1 MKQSLRSNYDFNLA
15 RLKGEGI
22 IAFPLFLL
30 LFWRFFDKNQEGG
43 FPREFFFSRK
53 ANVRSVSTDNSFK
66 RCYRFERSHL
76 FLRLTG
82 LVDEL
87 TRTVN
92 PPGRV
97 RRNCVH
103 CQDFDVMSSVSVDCV
118 FCPGFVR
125 FFFFFLFYQI
135 FSPRAI
141 QILKRYLFFFL
152 SFSQKFLSNFLC
164 VIQTLKWYLFEKF
177 YV

>member
-1 MKQSLRSNYDFNLA
+1 MPFLFFSFYSEDSSIRIK
-15 RLKGEGI
+15 KGVSRG
-22 IAFPLFLL
+22 
-30 LFWRFFDKNQEGG
+30 N
-43 FPREFFFSRK
+43 FFFSRK
-53 ANVRSVSTDNSFK
+53 ANVRSISTDNSFK

-103 CQDFDVMSSVSVDCV
+103 CQDFDVMSSVSIDCV

-125 FFFFFLFYQI
+125 FFFFFFFI
-135 FSPRAI
+135 
-141 QILKRYLFFFL
+141 KFFL
-152 SFSQKFLSNFLC
+152 HVLSRF
-164 VIQTLKWYLFEKF
+164 
-177 YV
+177 

>member
-1 MKQSLRSNYDFNLA
+1 MPFLFFSFYPEDSSIRI
-15 RLKGEGI
+15 KGVSRGN
-22 IAFPLFLL
+22 
-30 LFWRFFDKNQEGG
+30 FF
-43 FPREFFFSRK
+43 FFFFFFFSRK
-53 ANVRSVSTDNSFK
+53 ANVLSIFTDNSFK

-97 RRNCVH
+97 RRSCVH
-103 CQDFDVMSSVSVDCV
+103 CQDFDVVLSISVDCV
-118 FCPGFVR
+118 CCPGFIR
-125 FFFFFLFYQI
+125 FLLFSFFFFLSYQTFY
-135 FSPRAI
+135 RHA
-141 QILKRYLFFFL
+141 
-152 SFSQKFLSNFLC
+152 
-164 VIQTLKWYLFEKF
+164 IQTLKVWYLFEKF